1 MSLNS
6 QRSEKP
12 DHFELTEVDDGEDD
26 ESDMGQDDYDANMV
40 PLKLDRPYLKG
51 GRG

>member
-12 DHFELTEVDDGEDD
+12 DHFDDGEDD

-40 PLKLDRPYLKG
+40 PLKSGRPYLKG
-51 GRG
+51 GSG